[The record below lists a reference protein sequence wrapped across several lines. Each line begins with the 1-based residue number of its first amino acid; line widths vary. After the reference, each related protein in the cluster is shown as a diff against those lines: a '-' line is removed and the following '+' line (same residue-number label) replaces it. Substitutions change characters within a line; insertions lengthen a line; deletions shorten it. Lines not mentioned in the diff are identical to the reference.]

1 MEKLFKTHSS
11 FDKKK
16 ILSSTI
22 KSLSKCMPISLKGAI
37 LCFCAMEPI
46 KQGPEIKTC

>member
-11 FDKKK
+11 FDKKN
-16 ILSSTI
+16 SSTI